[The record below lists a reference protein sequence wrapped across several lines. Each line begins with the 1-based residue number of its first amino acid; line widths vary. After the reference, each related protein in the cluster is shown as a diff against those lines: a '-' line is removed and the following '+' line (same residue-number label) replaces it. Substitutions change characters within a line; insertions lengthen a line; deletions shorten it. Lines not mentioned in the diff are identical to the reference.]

1 MAEETKDNKKSS
13 GGASWLD
20 TLVNRYLRFY
30 GSSDA
35 LLEKDFNLVRDMDPE
50 LATGLWQAEVKA
62 MMDLQTLKTMFYS
75 EDWVYI
81 CIDRLAG
88 AVASCPLRVMKGE
101 LVDGKMVYKPEEGN
115 PVQKLID
122 NPNAFQ
128 DYYAWM
134 YHITADLGLT
144 GNSILYYAPASRN
157 LLPIP
162 TERIRMNFGKDG
174 DLRSYDLT
182 AVGDDNY
189 PVFKNL
195 VAFNPRDICHV
206 KRPNPASLMW
216 GLSAFVPGRK
226 AMLFNRYSTEYLNN
240 FYIKGAQPGLVLEMD
255 QEANEKVIT
264 RLLRSFEQAYTGRRN
279 QRRLLILPKGLKS
292 KEHSHSLADQQLKE
306 YITQNRETILAL
318 LGIPK
323 HAVGIADTGSLGSN
337 EWKQAMRD
345 FWAGP
350 VKTMQQLI
358 AGHIGKKLAPMMGEG
373 RHLEFDTSSV
383 EALQDDKLAKA
394 QLADMMLKT
403 HTLNEVRATI
413 YELDPIE
420 GGDATP
426 GQQQAPA
433 LPFGFQL
440 PQTPKPEPI
449 PALPA
454 APAQEAAEVPQVDKD
469 IVQETPEDALA
480 VHNRSAFVELQKAR
494 PEWLRRREEML
505 ASATDPAEVAMVK
518 TATKLFAA
526 QKERSLYAL
535 MATVAAKSTQ
545 SQKEKAAPKKY
556 DHISF
561 TPPEGVS
568 EEAKR
573 GLELRKEY
581 GRGGTPIG
589 VKRAVQLSNRDT
601 ISPETARRM
610 YKFFIRHEKNKD
622 SVTPS
627 GKPGNGMIAWKLWGG
642 DAGQAWAG
650 KLWKQMEAADG
661 DGQGKAV
668 DNFRK
673 KIDDISLSE
682 FRRRLR
688 KALETL
694 EKQYTDAAVTEL
706 LSVMEMG
713 YQSQLVLP
721 FNMPNEDR
729 IQALYEQG
737 RNRRPLIL
745 EERGLNSFAD
755 ISKTTTDA
763 IVKRVAFGVTENQT
777 LEEIARDINKYFDEL
792 TPARAM
798 TIART
803 EVLTAASL
811 GQAAAMADA
820 AEVIPDLR
828 KAWFSGRDERTRG
841 NPDGLYPKSAHDH
854 WSMNGQ
860 VKRQDQP
867 FVDPRSGIKLDYPRD
882 PEAGDAGAVI
892 NCRCSMIVFPAAE
905 AASFGI
911 KLDVEPMGRPVD

>member
-1 MAEETKDNKKSS
+1 MQEFITWLFIGAGCFILYWFFGLIQIANHRVRVGFWGTTWLFSSAIILVGVGVAVRQSENLPDNAIAVLFAMSLVMIVFGFGAIWVERNKK
-13 GGASWLD
+13 G
-20 TLVNRYLRFY
+20 F
-30 GSSDA
+30 A
-35 LLEKDFNLVRDMDPE
+35 LL
-50 LATGLWQAEVKA
+50 
-62 MMDLQTLKTMFYS
+62 
-75 EDWVYI
+75 
-81 CIDRLAG
+81 
-88 AVASCPLRVMKGE
+88 
-101 LVDGKMVYKPEEGN
+101 
-115 PVQKLID
+115 
-122 NPNAFQ
+122 
-128 DYYAWM
+128 
-134 YHITADLGLT
+134 H
-144 GNSILYYAPASRN
+144 SR
-157 LLPIP
+157 
-162 TERIRMNFGKDG
+162 G
-174 DLRSYDLT
+174 
-182 AVGDDNY
+182 V
-189 PVFKNL
+189 
-195 VAFNPRDICHV
+195 
-206 KRPNPASLMW
+206 
-216 GLSAFVPGRK
+216 LSMG
-226 AMLFNRYSTEYLNN
+226 
-240 FYIKGAQPGLVLEMD
+240 
-255 QEANEKVIT
+255 
-264 RLLRSFEQAYTGRRN
+264 
-279 QRRLLILPKGLKS
+279 
-292 KEHSHSLADQQLKE
+292 
-306 YITQNRETILAL
+306 
-318 LGIPK
+318 
-323 HAVGIADTGSLGSN
+323 VGI
-337 EWKQAMRD
+337 
-345 FWAGP
+345 
-350 VKTMQQLI
+350 
-358 AGHIGKKLAPMMGEG
+358 
-373 RHLEFDTSSV
+373 
-383 EALQDDKLAKA
+383 
-394 QLADMMLKT
+394 
-403 HTLNEVRATI
+403 
-413 YELDPIE
+413 
-420 GGDATP
+420 
-426 GQQQAPA
+426 
-433 LPFGFQL
+433 
-440 PQTPKPEPI
+440 
-449 PALPA
+449 
-454 APAQEAAEVPQVDKD
+454 
-469 IVQETPEDALA
+469 
-480 VHNRSAFVELQKAR
+480 
-494 PEWLRRREEML
+494 
-505 ASATDPAEVAMVK
+505 MVK

-526 QKERSLYAL
+526 QKESSLYAL
-535 MATVAAKSTQ
+535 MATVAAKSKQ

-561 TPPEGVS
+561 TPPKGVS

-650 KLWKQMEAADG
+650 KLWRQMEAADA

-755 ISKTTTDA
+755 ISKTTNDA

-911 KLDVEPMGRPVD
+911 KLDVESMGRSVD